1 VTTAAPTAV
10 PSARTMRKALR
21 RARHRSGAA
30 KPLGETLENVYIALF
45 GVAML
50 IALGGPA
57 TGRVL
62 RDVDARAASPTLAAA
77 MVAAT
82 LLAAAGATLGA
93 LLLVGPLVR
102 DPADGT
108 WLLSSPVRRRGLLAP
123 PTALLLTVG
132 AVAGVVVALVAS
144 VLVPHASV
152 LVWCATGAAGGVLTV
167 GVAVVVQPH
176 RRLRAGLRHASTLLT
191 AAALG
196 VLVIG
201 LASGD
206 RLDLALPSG
215 NGWALAV
222 VTLAIVVLV
231 LVPPA
236 LDRLRRQELTAGAG
250 LALGLRATVTTLDG
264 SFVAETLR
272 ARRLL
277 ERGLVRRRRLAGQHW
292 AALVVA
298 DARRVSRSPRAL
310 VVPTALIPVAWMF
323 ARLYGDIAATIAVVL
338 VGWAAAGASCAGL
351 RTVERSRAVARC
363 LPLSDVDLRAAHCVM
378 PALVALL
385 ATTATAAVGGQPLWY
400 AAPATACALAGV
412 LRTSA
417 GRPPIK
423 WELQTASP
431 MGAMP
436 VGAVMSYAVGFD
448 VVAVTALPLLIGL
461 DPMLCLAV
469 PVAAVLLLVRRGR
482 RPD

>member
-1 VTTAAPTAV
+1 
-10 PSARTMRKALR
+10 MRKALR

-102 DPADGT
+102 DPADAT

-123 PTALLLTVG
+123 PTALLLAVG
-132 AVAGVVVALVAS
+132 AVAGSVVALVAS
-144 VLVPHASV
+144 VLVPNASV
-152 LVWCATGAAGGVLTV
+152 AAWCATGAAGGALTV
-167 GVAVVVQPH
+167 ALAIIVQPH
-176 RRLRAGLRHASTLLT
+176 RRLRAGLRRASTLLT
-191 AAALG
+191 GAAL
-196 VLVIG
+196 VDLVIG
-201 LASGD
+201 LASDD
-206 RLDLALPSG
+206 RLHLVLPSG
-215 NGWALAV
+215 QGWALGVVAV
-222 VTLAIVVLV
+222 AVAALA
-231 LVPPA
+231 LVPRA

-298 DARRVSRSPRAL
+298 DLRRVSRSPRAL
-310 VVPTALIPVAWMF
+310 VVPMALIPVAWMF
-323 ARLYGDIAATIAVVL
+323 ARLYGDIAAAAAVAL

-351 RTVERSRAVARC
+351 RTVARSRALARC
-363 LPLSDVDLRAAHCVM
+363 LPLSDVDLRAAHCAV
-378 PALVALL
+378 PAAVALL
-385 ATTATAAVGGQPLWY
+385 ATTATAAVCGQPLWY
-400 AAPATACALAGV
+400 AGPATACALAGV

-423 WELQTASP
+423 WGLQTASP

-436 VGAVMSYAVGFD
+436 VGAVMSYAVGID
-448 VVAVTALPLLIGL
+448 VVAVTALPLLVGL
-461 DPMLCLAV
+461 DPTLCLAV
-469 PVAAVLLLVRRGR
+469 PLVAVLLLVRQKR
-482 RPD
+482 RDD